1 MPSSP
6 VQSVTSAPVN
16 ARVERAGRTR
26 RYLAMMGVR
35 TLCFVAAF
43 FVEGWLRWTCV
54 VLAVVLPYV
63 AVVLANSVR
72 VRPEGEV
79 HVPTVPDRHQ
89 LGR

>member
-16 ARVERAGRTR
+16 ARDERAGRTR

-35 TLCFVAAF
+35 TLCFVTAF

-72 VRPEGEV
+72 TRPDGDV
-79 HVPTVPDRHQ
+79 AVPTVPDRHQ